1 MDTSAFSHGDEAA
14 FVREGREALMQF
26 LELKSNLGV
35 ELAKK
40 GKSGDL
46 RKQLAHPRE
55 DLASRLKKLAGR
67 YQVQKMALPWLCN
80 EHLLMPQYCAR
91 NYWTLYCNSDCEN
104 RTLIMKLFG
113 YDVRMPLTGK
123 HKPQATAAAAPRR
136 EPKIDLIRVSIYK
149 KRGEDTRGTRHAV
162 IEVRETGLGH
172 WRHTNLPPDG
182 GGTFTWHDGST
193 EDVGP
198 YRLTQQVEIERFHDL
213 AHPPFSAFKELPRP
227 SGQHGGGTGENSQ
240 ELCKE
245 FIQQL
250 VSKKH
255 LHANKARDV
264 MNNIRG
270 AIASASDGPLKDR
283 KFGLNVAIELVNVNA
298 EDVQKMDAANF
309 MKDFQINNAA

>member
-46 RKQLAHPRE
+46 RKQLVHPRE

-67 YQVQKMALPWLCN
+67 YQVQSGKWIYFARRTTWTKSGD
-80 EHLLMPQYCAR
+80 EHTNYLQAR
-91 NYWTLYCNSDCEN
+91 QDQSL
-104 RTLIMKLFG
+104 TLIMKMFG
-113 YDVRMPLTGK
+113 FDVRMPLTGK

-162 IEVRETGLGH
+162 IEVGETGLGH